1 MELEAIVAWV
11 TGIISA
17 ASVIAAL
24 TPTQVDDNVLKKI
37 MSVVNLLAV
46 NFGNAKNAN

>member
-17 ASVIAAL
+17 ASLIAAL
-24 TPTQVDDNVLKKI
+24 TPTQVDDNIIRKL
-37 MSVVNLLAV
+37 MSFVNMLAL